1 MPVEYLNPT
10 DYAAFMKRT
19 IDEEEARVNRLG
31 LRG

>member
-1 MPVEYLNPT
+1 MIEYLNPA